1 MRNILLLGYKNC
13 DLFYFLNRRSNLT
26 HTEEK
31 LTLQQIDEIDP
42 DLIVSFGYR
51 HIVSKPIIEKYRNK
65 IINLHISYLPWNR
78 GASPNLWSFVE
89 KTPKGVT
96 IHLMD
101 EGIDTGDI
109 LFQKTVFLK
118 NSYTLKQT
126 HSILVKEIQSLFIKK
141 WKIIE
146 TLKFSGVKQDLSKGS
161 YHTKKQTE
169 KYMQKIGV
177 TSWDIEVKKLIVRSD
192 EDIIN
197 DIQEIRARNN
207 EHWMDLVKLAFRTT
221 PVESRAI
228 FKKIKFCDEKVNQLL
243 KELSEND

>member
-1 MRNILLLGYKNC
+1 MKNILLLGYKNC
-13 DLFYFLNRRSNLT
+13 DLYYFLNRRSNLT
-26 HTEEK
+26 QTEEK
-31 LTLQQIDEIDP
+31 LTLHQIEKLDP

-51 HIVSKPIIEKYRNK
+51 YIIPKPVIDKYKNR

-96 IHLMD
+96 IHLVD

-118 NSYTLKQT
+118 NNHTLKQS
-126 HSILVKEIQSLFIKK
+126 HNILIKEIQSLFIEK
-141 WKIIE
+141 WKLIE
-146 TLKFSGVKQDLSKGS
+146 GLQFTGVKQDTSKGS

-169 KYMQKIGV
+169 QYMQKIGIKDWN
-177 TSWDIEVKKLIVRSD
+177 TEVGELVARSD

-197 DIQEIRARNN
+197 DIQQIRARNN
-207 EHWMDLVKLAFRTT
+207 EHWMDLVKLSFRTA
-221 PVESRAI
+221 PIESRAI
-228 FKKIKFCDEKVNQLL
+228 FKKIKYCDEKVNELL
-243 KELSEND
+243 KELAEND